1 MILIIS
7 KKNDLISY
15 GFYNAFKTI
24 YKNVDMIY
32 TDFHFDTLK
41 DYKIIIVNNYDF
53 LYKIP
58 INIKTKYILI
68 NENCIFENR
77 LKVKN
82 INYIIVKEYSSM
94 IDLTDFKK
102 IDNYMYNLNNLIIM
116 PYCSIFT
123 KNQILWHYKKQIIT
137 NKNIPIN
144 IVTYENTIDIA
155 KKLIE
160 LKYEKSNIKKL
171 DTIINRCY
179 NEKNIYI
186 TNYDSDKIDYKSL
199 SFMSL
204 GNFVMTDR
212 NVNNTI
218 TLKLA
223 EDIKKVNLNK
233 IVQNIEIIYN
243 DFTFEKYVKLLNY
256 FLLSV

>member
-7 KKNDLISY
+7 KKDDLISY

-32 TDFHFDTLK
+32 TDFNIDILK
-41 DYKIIIVNNYDF
+41 NYKIILVNNYNF
-53 LYKIP
+53 IYKIP
-58 INIKTKYILI
+58 LKKDAKYILI
-68 NENCIFENR
+68 NENCIFQNR
-77 LKVKN
+77 LKTKN
-82 INYIIVKEYSSM
+82 IDYIIVKEYSSVF
-94 IDLTDFKK
+94 DLTNFKK
-102 IDNYMYNLNNLIIM
+102 IDNYMYNSNNLVIM

-137 NKNIPIN
+137 KKNIPKN
-144 IVTYENTIDIA
+144 IVTYENTNNLA
-155 KKLIE
+155 KKLIG
-160 LKYEKSNIKKL
+160 LKYEKSNIKKV
-171 DTIINRCY
+171 DTIVNRCY

-186 TNYDSDKIDYKSL
+186 TNYNSDKLDYKSL

-204 GNFVMTDR
+204 GNFVMTNR
-212 NVNNTI
+212 NVNDTI
-218 TLKLA
+218 TLKLG
-223 EDIKKVNLNK
+223 EDIKKVDLNK